1 MALSKLSSKLFL
13 PNIPVKPVYPP
24 TTFNFPK
31 RSFGKKKVVQRS
43 CRAEWFSTWPWL
55 HYRTSD
61 DVVLC
66 HVCITAMKNKGME
79 KGNSDSSFL
88 FAGFKNWKDGTVA
101 FKDHQ
106 SSATH
111 KTALQLVVDIPS
123 SYADVGEMLSS
134 EYAQEKSNNKQCLL
148 KILSNVAFLARQGF
162 AFRGDGDE
170 VNSNFVQL
178 LQLRGLDDPR
188 INDWVSKKTNKYT
201 SHDIQDELLKA
212 MALNLLRKIAANL
225 VDTRFFASCV

>member
-1 MALSKLSSKLFL
+1 MALSKLPLQWTL
-13 PNIPVKPVYPP
+13 PDIPEDPVHPP
-24 TTFNFPK
+24 STFDFP
-31 RSFGKKKVVQRS
+31 RQSFGKKKVVQRS

-55 HYRTSD
+55 HYRASN

-66 HVCITAMKNKGME
+66 HVCITAMKNKGMQ
-79 KGNSDSSFL
+79 KGNSESSFV

-106 SSATH
+106 ASAAH

-134 EYAQEKSNNKQCLL
+134 EYTQEKKNNRQCLL
-148 KILSNVAFLARQGF
+148 KILSNVAFLARQGL

-170 VNSNFVQL
+170 INSNFVQL

-188 INDWVSKKTNKYT
+188 ISEWVSKK
-201 SHDIQDELLKA
+201 
-212 MALNLLRKIAANL
+212 AN
-225 VDTRFFASCV
+225 T